1 MERGYRQIVRRYPNS
16 KIRLTKTSYPYGTK
30 FHGLFS
36 LILFIFSLILHIFSL
51 MLFISNFTL
60 FISVLT
66 YSSHLYSVV
75 SFAFSRI
82 LFAFSHISLVLS
94 HILYVFSLIL
104 YVFSLILFLFSLL
117 FLYSV
122 SHTVREDIVPQ
133 ILSCSKFRKHQEI
146 KKTPN
151 TEIQNIHKIE
161 NNIVEKTK
169 NMEKDTRITLFLI
182 LNTLLMASLNFTQIL
197 LVNQGYLESQKI
209 RRIIHVGPELMKLH
223 LMKMK

>member
-1 MERGYRQIVRRYPNS
+1 M
-16 KIRLTKTSYPYGTK
+16 
-30 FHGLFS
+30 
-36 LILFIFSLILHIFSL
+36 
-51 MLFISNFTL
+51 
-60 FISVLT
+60 
-66 YSSHLYSVV
+66 
-75 SFAFSRI
+75 
-82 LFAFSHISLVLS
+82 
-94 HILYVFSLIL
+94 
-104 YVFSLILFLFSLL
+104 
-117 FLYSV
+117 
-122 SHTVREDIVPQ
+122 REDIVPQ
-133 ILSCSKFRKHQEI
+133 ILSCSKFRKHQIELEI
-146 KKTPN
+146 KKAPN